1 MVISPPCLS
10 PTSVESPFKSDESP
24 TKDEGVTVEDASDDE
39 LFKPYYAPGRTPSE
53 LRQKKQAVLQ
63 ESGSSDSESESSS
76 TSFDMH
82 AVISDQIDEEVAH
95 HMSRPK
101 SPAIKFGSSMKTSSS
116 RAPVKETASGA
127 DAQGYVCIPK
137 PTKSPKLK
145 DTEETPTSNFL
156 PKPSAFH
163 SSFNPPNPK
172 LKPTTE
178 CPIKEASQKA
188 SSSTSLKAPSA
199 PAPDTNSKSTAPPNV
214 QIPPSPQ
221 LLRAP
226 TPLFS
231 KPPKAAVSGL
241 WSPWQRD
248 SVIKVS
254 KQCLPTI
261 FKLQAFQL

>member
-1 MVISPPCLS
+1 
-10 PTSVESPFKSDESP
+10 
-24 TKDEGVTVEDASDDE
+24 
-39 LFKPYYAPGRTPSE
+39 
-53 LRQKKQAVLQ
+53 
-63 ESGSSDSESESSS
+63 
-76 TSFDMH
+76 MH

-199 PAPDTNSKSTAPPNV
+199 PASDTYSKSTAPPNV
-214 QIPPSPQ
+214 RIPPKSSTPQ
-221 LLRAP
+221 GSDPSVQQA
-226 TPLFS
+226 TKS
-231 KPPKAAVSGL
+231 SCV

-261 FKLQAFQL
+261 FKLHVFQL